1 MPNCVMGLLS
11 VTSVLSPEHSQVS
24 SPSNGDDAG
33 LSLLH
38 QYVALC
44 HVGLL
49 AVLLH
54 ISARRTINFLALSAA
69 CVMNRML

>member
-1 MPNCVMGLLS
+1 MGLLS
-11 VTSVLSPEHSQVS
+11 VRLGVCYHLNTPRFHHRRMVMI
-24 SPSNGDDAG
+24 AG

-44 HVGLL
+44 LVGLL

-54 ISARRTINFLALSAA
+54 ITAIKAH
-69 CVMNRML
+69 